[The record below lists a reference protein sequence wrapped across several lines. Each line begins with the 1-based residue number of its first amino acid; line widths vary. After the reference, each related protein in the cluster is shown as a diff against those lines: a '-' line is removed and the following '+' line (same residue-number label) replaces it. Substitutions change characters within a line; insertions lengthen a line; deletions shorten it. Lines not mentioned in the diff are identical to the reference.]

1 MLSVVKKSINLMKKK
16 MEYITK
22 TPKDLLKMQTI
33 MSEMKNIPS
42 TSMNYLILLEGST
55 QQKHNMRFHDIRMKL
70 SPK

>member
-33 MSEMKNIPS
+33 MSEMKNMLELMADLNTAEEKIIEFEDREKR
-42 TSMNYLILLEGST
+42 NYSKWNT
-55 QQKHNMRFHDIRMKL
+55 
-70 SPK
+70 

>member
-55 QQKHNMRFHDIRMKL
+55 QQKHNMRFPDIRMKL